1 MESKRVSII
10 VPVYKVEKYLEEC
23 LESLRNL
30 ANNGRVNGAIAKI
43 AGILG
48 IRMVGKASLEGTLEL
63 SGNKK
68 VPKWLRYT
76 LLSVLLLFFSAVIIG
91 LLVIGVL
98 LIINAE
104 LWAGLLIVVLDLVL
118 FGGLIYKVKKVH
130 KEMKNK

>member
-1 MESKRVSII
+1 MELFIEI
-10 VPVYKVEKYLEEC
+10 C
-23 LESLRNL
+23 LELIFE
-30 ANNGRVNGAIAKI
+30 GT
-43 AGILG
+43 
-48 IRMVGKASLEGTLEL
+48 LEGTLEL

-76 LLSVLLLFFSAVIIG
+76 LLSVLLLFFRAVIIG

-98 LIINAE
+98 LIINSE

-118 FGGLIYKVKKVH
+118 YGGLINKVKKVH

>member
-1 MESKRVSII
+1 MELFIEI
-10 VPVYKVEKYLEEC
+10 C
-23 LESLRNL
+23 LELIFE
-30 ANNGRVNGAIAKI
+30 GT
-43 AGILG
+43 
-48 IRMVGKASLEGTLEL
+48 LEGTLEL

-68 VPKWLRYT
+68 VPKWLRYI

>member
-1 MESKRVSII
+1 MELFIEI
-10 VPVYKVEKYLEEC
+10 C
-23 LESLRNL
+23 LELIFE
-30 ANNGRVNGAIAKI
+30 GT
-43 AGILG
+43 
-48 IRMVGKASLEGTLEL
+48 LEDTLEL

-118 FGGLIYKVKKVH
+118 FGGLIYIVKKVH
-130 KEMKNK
+130 KEMKNKF

>member
-1 MESKRVSII
+1 MELFIEI
-10 VPVYKVEKYLEEC
+10 C
-23 LESLRNL
+23 LELIFE
-30 ANNGRVNGAIAKI
+30 GT
-43 AGILG
+43 
-48 IRMVGKASLEGTLEL
+48 LEDTLEL

-118 FGGLIYKVKKVH
+118 FGGLIYIVKKVH

>member
-1 MESKRVSII
+1 MELFIEI
-10 VPVYKVEKYLEEC
+10 C
-23 LESLRNL
+23 LEL
-30 ANNGRVNGAIAKI
+30 IF
-43 AGILG
+43 
-48 IRMVGKASLEGTLEL
+48 EGTLEL